1 MVGISPFRLYHPTEN
16 AGYTVF
22 DEDTFTFQLD
32 VFADPKVEEVW
43 ISSGTLEEG
52 TDATISA
59 IIRNDGTA
67 KALIFEVG
75 LECSGSEVLTTVNP
89 IVELGPTEERIVTW
103 DITSSK
109 IDWWRQSVDGTCV
122 VTIDAPFLSKN
133 VEGNDRYVYKD
144 EVYSW
149 SPGQSSTLLL
159 SSFSGFYH

>member
-1 MVGISPFRLYHPTEN
+1 MSSLTLR
-16 AGYTVF
+16 
-22 DEDTFTFQLD
+22 
-32 VFADPKVEEVW
+32 VEEVW

-122 VTIDAPFLSKN
+122 VDHRRPIPLKECGRQRPICVQRRSIFLVARPIFNFCCFHHFRASLTDI
-133 VEGNDRYVYKD
+133 V
-144 EVYSW
+144 
-149 SPGQSSTLLL
+149 
-159 SSFSGFYH
+159 